1 MFATYPSFLLPREEE
16 EMSTCL
22 RLSSVCLWKN
32 TYSTTTT
39 QLEIFFFFFARL
51 CPDSRGVLL
60 PRPSLAILPQLKCV
74 TWSLVNGLANGLFS
88 V

>member
-1 MFATYPSFLLPREEE
+1 MMGHVRNLSIISAEEND

-32 TYSTTTT
+32 TSTTTT

-51 CPDSRGVLL
+51 CPDS
-60 PRPSLAILPQLKCV
+60 
-74 TWSLVNGLANGLFS
+74 
-88 V
+88 

>member
-1 MFATYPSFLLPREEE
+1 MFATYPSFLLPREEEE

-51 CPDSRGVLL
+51 CPDS
-60 PRPSLAILPQLKCV
+60 
-74 TWSLVNGLANGLFS
+74 
-88 V
+88 

>member
-51 CPDSRGVLL
+51 CPDS
-60 PRPSLAILPQLKCV
+60 
-74 TWSLVNGLANGLFS
+74 
-88 V
+88 